1 MPEQE
6 GAAVKARATSSV
18 PSSGRG
24 SAASNRPGSK
34 PPKAVR
40 GVSNR
45 DPTTKILARIA
56 DRKAASSETAALAA
70 ERVPLQETK
79 TGSRPGS
86 LRRNNSAGQ
95 RPKPATGGSSRT
107 AEAATSKSASTSP
120 VPDEN
125 IDNIEEMP
133 LSELLNRAKTAST
146 TVSTATGR
154 LDIGRLGTGGGGGFF
169 QEKGAGLEIDDGK
182 STQINPAMIKNA
194 VLKAGVVDYGKLV
207 TLDLSGQCIAR
218 VCSLNKC
225 HLLRALDLSFN
236 RIRVIEGVD
245 TLYQLRDLRFTCNK
259 IERLSGLEKLS
270 ALETLH
276 VQVNR
281 IEHIGRGTLATQKRL
296 RDLRLDGNS
305 ISRLCNLE
313 ANVQLTNLDV
323 SQNNISRIEGLG
335 LMGQMECLNLAFNEI
350 PTMEGLTAFGRLREL
365 NLASNQLTAIDSLK
379 HCGALQ
385 VLRLD
390 NNLIADLEGLV
401 RMPKLLEFYAA
412 GNPLSTAAHT
422 IAHCLPGLEFL
433 DLGDNQIGGIYEL
446 DALAGLTGLIEL
458 KLAGNPVCSKQGYAP
473 WTRNCMTS
481 LDVLDAVDVRAERR
495 RAATPAGGADDD
507 LLAPAAEEADAF
519 DSVLDRGGVTIGKAR
534 QHKELAEVLSIEE
547 FESIWHSIR
556 DGLTTVKE
564 GLASGIYQNPAAAPA
579 PAPAVDASRPVST
592 MASSRPVSM
601 RRAPEEGDGQP
612 TPKKA
617 GGAFLPGGRAGYSR
631 AEQAVSSALA
641 RKPRTW
647 EGPSLKEMMAA
658 KERERSEGKARM
670 ASYASLAGADR
681 SVFVYRHMFEQG
693 GAATP
698 AGGASAGALPAADKL
713 PATVQAPVAAR
724 VEEEEAHS
732 DGEEEAGLAQGSYLN
747 PMAGERAS
755 QRPARALS
763 PAEEEEE
770 EEDSGDLDEDED
782 AEGEMSEGEEGEDG
796 ITEDGEEEGARGGK
810 AKAEKEDADDDGV
823 DNQIAADLEY
833 VPYSKPWNVLTKAEM
848 LREVQG
854 LYDNED
860 ETMGERGLLTAR
872 AEMTQSMLRQQKN
885 QTDYEAYNVSR
896 EVDILL
902 DASMRKSNKKAREG
916 SSNIPGEIVEGPPEP
931 STTAKYERA
940 HDFHVVACAEGLL
953 ALDGIP
959 AGKCY
964 DAIDVALSTR
974 SFLSGYDVAKLPLSE
989 TVLQVLRV
997 LDEDTVTACQAAAK
1011 AAIAAKLVEVA
1022 TEAMGDMYPVML
1034 PRMILRNVQYD
1045 IASGAAASAVWRV
1058 GKGFT
1063 AQVDLLAQIGISHE
1077 VLEALL
1083 ASTVDAMQ
1091 GGLGEDGAALVRGRV
1106 DAFMGAVAAE
1116 QATST
1121 ERADALAQAR
1131 ADKVLTSDDMTLLEL
1146 WEGAEAFT
1154 MNEELDRIR
1163 ARELEVN
1170 GVPDITKPHPYT
1182 DPTEWREWVEK
1193 TAFEDYMGHPMKI
1206 EDVFLNMFNN
1216 LPAASS
1222 KQWML
1227 QAGVVDQELNLIR
1240 KVNRT
1245 WVPTPDFG
1253 PRYAKNPI
1261 DGLIRGAG
1269 GEERGSAMG
1278 QEIARGMFGEDLEEE
1293 EDSDEE
1299 EEESVD
1305 EADLEGSIEDGDE
1318 ERVVVDLG
1326 DAEKK

>member
-1 MPEQE
+1 
-6 GAAVKARATSSV
+6 
-18 PSSGRG
+18 
-24 SAASNRPGSK
+24 
-34 PPKAVR
+34 
-40 GVSNR
+40 
-45 DPTTKILARIA
+45 
-56 DRKAASSETAALAA
+56 
-70 ERVPLQETK
+70 
-79 TGSRPGS
+79 
-86 LRRNNSAGQ
+86 
-95 RPKPATGGSSRT
+95 
-107 AEAATSKSASTSP
+107 

-770 EEDSGDLDEDED
+770 EERAVPD
-782 AEGEMSEGEEGEDG
+782 AMAWMQGLIAKRLAETSERLR
-796 ITEDGEEEGARGGK
+796 EEEEADVGGAPASVEPEEEPLSFMLKTQRDEVRRETR
-810 AKAEKEDADDDGV
+810 AAEDRERAARQREEEAESSSASVMAATLVQRLADDEAEL
-823 DNQIAADLEY
+823 AAAR
-833 VPYSKPWNVLTKAEM
+833 VAE
-848 LREVQG
+848 EA
-854 LYDNED
+854 E
-860 ETMGERGLLTAR
+860 EAAAR
-872 AEMTQSMLRQQKN
+872 AEEDAALAAEREEAAEAQEGRQSPHAVTPR
-885 QTDYEAYNVSR
+885 
-896 EVDILL
+896 
-902 DASMRKSNKKAREG
+902 DAVPQERSFSCRDSLESLTRNG
-916 SSNIPGEIVEGPPEP
+916 SSLSDRGAHPAE
-931 STTAKYERA
+931 TTPREKAKR
-940 HDFHVVACAEGLL
+940 
-953 ALDGIP
+953 P
-959 AGKCY
+959 
-964 DAIDVALSTR
+964 
-974 SFLSGYDVAKLPLSE
+974 
-989 TVLQVLRV
+989 
-997 LDEDTVTACQAAAK
+997 
-1011 AAIAAKLVEVA
+1011 
-1022 TEAMGDMYPVML
+1022 
-1034 PRMILRNVQYD
+1034 
-1045 IASGAAASAVWRV
+1045 ASAFVRRDFMDEAESEEA
-1058 GKGFT
+1058 GGGSPLTLEPRSKMREKLSMARNFSGSS
-1063 AQVDLLAQIGISHE
+1063 SH
-1077 VLEALL
+1077 L
-1083 ASTVDAMQ
+1083 D
-1091 GGLGEDGAALVRGRV
+1091 
-1106 DAFMGAVAAE
+1106 
-1116 QATST
+1116 TS
-1121 ERADALAQAR
+1121 
-1131 ADKVLTSDDMTLLEL
+1131 
-1146 WEGAEAFT
+1146 
-1154 MNEELDRIR
+1154 
-1163 ARELEVN
+1163 
-1170 GVPDITKPHPYT
+1170 
-1182 DPTEWREWVEK
+1182 VEK
-1193 TAFEDYMGHPMKI
+1193 TP
-1206 EDVFLNMFNN
+1206 
-1216 LPAASS
+1216 
-1222 KQWML
+1222 
-1227 QAGVVDQELNLIR
+1227 
-1240 KVNRT
+1240 
-1245 WVPTPDFG
+1245 
-1253 PRYAKNPI
+1253 
-1261 DGLIRGAG
+1261 
-1269 GEERGSAMG
+1269 
-1278 QEIARGMFGEDLEEE
+1278 
-1293 EDSDEE
+1293 
-1299 EEESVD
+1299 
-1305 EADLEGSIEDGDE
+1305 
-1318 ERVVVDLG
+1318 
-1326 DAEKK
+1326 

>member
-579 PAPAVDASRPVST
+579 PAPDGEHDGEQPPGEHAPRAGGG
-592 MASSRPVSM
+592 
-601 RRAPEEGDGQP
+601 RRAAHAQEGR
-612 TPKKA
+612 
-617 GGAFLPGGRAGYSR
+617 GGVPPGRTRGLLQGRAGCEQR
-631 AEQAVSSALA
+631 AGEEAADVGGA
-641 RKPRTW
+641 
-647 EGPSLKEMMAA
+647 ELKEMMAA

-770 EEDSGDLDEDED
+770 EERAVPD
-782 AEGEMSEGEEGEDG
+782 AMAWMQGLIAKRLAETSERLR
-796 ITEDGEEEGARGGK
+796 EEEEADVGGAPASVEPEEEPLSFMLKTQRDEVRRETR
-810 AKAEKEDADDDGV
+810 AAEDRERAARQREEEAESSSASVMAATLVQRLADDEAEL
-823 DNQIAADLEY
+823 AAAR
-833 VPYSKPWNVLTKAEM
+833 VAE
-848 LREVQG
+848 EA
-854 LYDNED
+854 E
-860 ETMGERGLLTAR
+860 EAAAR
-872 AEMTQSMLRQQKN
+872 AEEDAALAAEREEAAEAQEGRQSPHAVTPR
-885 QTDYEAYNVSR
+885 
-896 EVDILL
+896 
-902 DASMRKSNKKAREG
+902 DAVPQERSFSCRDSLESLTRNG
-916 SSNIPGEIVEGPPEP
+916 SSLSDRGAHPAE
-931 STTAKYERA
+931 TTPREKAKR
-940 HDFHVVACAEGLL
+940 
-953 ALDGIP
+953 P
-959 AGKCY
+959 
-964 DAIDVALSTR
+964 
-974 SFLSGYDVAKLPLSE
+974 
-989 TVLQVLRV
+989 
-997 LDEDTVTACQAAAK
+997 
-1011 AAIAAKLVEVA
+1011 
-1022 TEAMGDMYPVML
+1022 
-1034 PRMILRNVQYD
+1034 
-1045 IASGAAASAVWRV
+1045 ASAFVRRDFMDEAESEEA
-1058 GKGFT
+1058 GGGSPLTLEPRSKMREKLSMARNFSGSS
-1063 AQVDLLAQIGISHE
+1063 SH
-1077 VLEALL
+1077 L
-1083 ASTVDAMQ
+1083 D
-1091 GGLGEDGAALVRGRV
+1091 
-1106 DAFMGAVAAE
+1106 
-1116 QATST
+1116 TS
-1121 ERADALAQAR
+1121 
-1131 ADKVLTSDDMTLLEL
+1131 
-1146 WEGAEAFT
+1146 
-1154 MNEELDRIR
+1154 
-1163 ARELEVN
+1163 
-1170 GVPDITKPHPYT
+1170 
-1182 DPTEWREWVEK
+1182 VEK
-1193 TAFEDYMGHPMKI
+1193 TP
-1206 EDVFLNMFNN
+1206 
-1216 LPAASS
+1216 
-1222 KQWML
+1222 
-1227 QAGVVDQELNLIR
+1227 
-1240 KVNRT
+1240 
-1245 WVPTPDFG
+1245 
-1253 PRYAKNPI
+1253 
-1261 DGLIRGAG
+1261 
-1269 GEERGSAMG
+1269 
-1278 QEIARGMFGEDLEEE
+1278 
-1293 EDSDEE
+1293 
-1299 EEESVD
+1299 
-1305 EADLEGSIEDGDE
+1305 
-1318 ERVVVDLG
+1318 
-1326 DAEKK
+1326 